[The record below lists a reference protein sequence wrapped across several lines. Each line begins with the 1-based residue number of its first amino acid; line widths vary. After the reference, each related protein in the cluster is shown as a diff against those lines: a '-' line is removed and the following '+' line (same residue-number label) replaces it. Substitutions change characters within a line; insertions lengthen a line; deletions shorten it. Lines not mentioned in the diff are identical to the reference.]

1 MIYYYYFSPNYFIYN
16 SINRK
21 NKNKKTKYA
30 KNTCSNNRG
39 SDIVKKIVTALLF
52 VSILFFTFSGI
63 YPVLFPSS
71 TDVITYRTGIS
82 NFTVKKIEEK
92 LYELG
97 YFDGIPDSYYGE
109 DTKYA
114 ISKFQL
120 ARKLNVSGYADNE
133 TITELDIINSEP
145 VYETLRKKNTSDS
158 YKQDLLILARLI
170 NSEAPDADYQAK
182 VAIGAV
188 VINRTKDPCFPDTI
202 CGVIYQP
209 GAFNSAADGSINED
223 LKGDSEKAAEDALNG
238 WDPTGGSI
246 YYFNSSKI
254 NNKWIWSKPVVK
266 VIGKYYFC
274 K

>member
-1 MIYYYYFSPNYFIYN
+1 
-16 SINRK
+16 
-21 NKNKKTKYA
+21 
-30 KNTCSNNRG
+30 
-39 SDIVKKIVTALLF
+39 

-63 YPVLFPSS
+63 YPVLFPSC

-82 NFTVKKIEEK
+82 NSTVKKIEEK

-133 TITELDIINSEP
+133 TITELDIINNEP
-145 VYETLRKKNTSDS
+145 VYETLRKKKTSDS
-158 YKQDLLILARLI
+158 DKQDLLILARLI
-170 NSEAPDADYQAK
+170 NSEAPDADYQGK

-188 VINRTKDPCFPDTI
+188 VMNRTKDPGFPDTI

-223 LKGDSEKAAEDALNG
+223 LKGDSEKCCLRMR
-238 WDPTGGSI
+238 
-246 YYFNSSKI
+246 
-254 NNKWIWSKPVVK
+254 
-266 VIGKYYFC
+266 
-274 K
+274 